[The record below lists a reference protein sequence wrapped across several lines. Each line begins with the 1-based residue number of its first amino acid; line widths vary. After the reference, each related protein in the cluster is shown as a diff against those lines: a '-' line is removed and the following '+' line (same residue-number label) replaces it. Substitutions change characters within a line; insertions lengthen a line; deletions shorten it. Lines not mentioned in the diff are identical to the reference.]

1 MAIAF
6 ARIYYHSRSQG
17 HSAVSG
23 AAYRAGVELKD
34 HRTGEVHNF
43 KNRSDVIYSEILL
56 PEGAISQFKD
66 RETLW
71 NAVEA
76 SETRKN
82 SQIAKD
88 IVLALPRDLDLS
100 FQIDLARNFANTHF
114 VRYGIVADIAIHS
127 HSDANPHAHIYV
139 STRRLLGDRFD
150 KVKARD
156 LEPDVVRGR
165 VVDPQFWGEQ
175 WRDFQNDYFIEQGID
190 LVVDA
195 NYIFSQR
202 HEGRVRSQ
210 SHYLKEEN
218 QLKREASIEV
228 AVYDPSSLLNIL
240 GTQYAVFSERDIF
253 RLIHKNIETLE
264 QYEAALLGLKS
275 HPDLILLGPGDD
287 GRDRFTTRANY
298 QREVGLAEQADLLN
312 SREQHPVNGDLLERA
327 CRDFGLNAEQSD
339 ALIYIVNGSDISA
352 VVGRAGTG
360 KSYMMR
366 AAKHCWEASGY
377 RVLGMAVSGIAA
389 KGLEASSGISSS
401 TIYSIKMQLVFGKL
415 EIGANDIL
423 VMDEAGMTDLHDFAL
438 IVDTVRTAGAK
449 LVIIG
454 DPAQLQPVGIGAPFR
469 AITERVGFTELN
481 HIQRQ
486 AFPGDCAASQL
497 LARGL
502 VDQALDHYASQQQI
516 HFVDSNEEDDEG
528 GEGRGGVATQLRLVG
543 DWGEGLTP
551 DNIQERLILAQRNRD
566 VKDLNQAAREKMQA
580 LGLLGK
586 GTQKVATTNHGAIEL
601 SSGDKILFLRNDR
614 SLWISNGEFA
624 TVSKIMGDQITV
636 KLGNTPKRE
645 MTFSTND
652 YQDFNYGYAATVHK
666 SQGATYDQ
674 VFVYI
679 GSPTWDRFLSY
690 VAMTRHRKSLNVYA
704 DRTQFKNLTELKASL
719 SRATLRDS
727 VLDWPLSFAIRR
739 GFDPEKLMGWL
750 IDKVLGIKQ
759 AIHDVWLFVANYAAF
774 KVRKVHHQSVQDKI
788 KQRALAKKVALLV
801 DLRNQLGAQAR
812 QMRQEL
818 NPHEQLYDHPGYRD
832 WYEQT
837 LIRNQWAYEVN
848 QDYEYFKNA
857 LNLNRVSD
865 RALEKMVMQH
875 ERSMLVKDYLTQSK
889 EKESTVHHE
898 MAKKI
903 NSDLNEH
910 FSAIKYFAEKQDL
923 SAQIVI
929 DRIKNDAKSIEHS
942 HKVANEWERLK
953 TIDSHAVKQILIAKS
968 RLDKAKDPLN
978 IEIQER
984 GFEDSVK
991 DLCRQERVFEKVKAI
1006 APELSKIFE
1015 KINEPPREVTI
1026 NWTAEEFNDEFE
1038 ALRKSKDSNHQYLV
1052 KFRDKLKND
1061 TYKQYEKM
1069 LIKQLDSVA
1078 INIGKF
1084 NSSHESFKKLAPNLF
1099 VKLEAF
1105 VKFKSRQKEIGRDL
1119 D

>member
-6 ARIYYHSRSQG
+6 ARISYHSRSQG
-17 HSAVSG
+17 HSAVAG

-34 HRTGEVHNF
+34 HRTGEMHNF

-56 PEGAISQFKD
+56 PEGVANQFKD

-76 SETRKN
+76 AETRKN

-88 IVLALPRDLDLS
+88 IVLALPRDLDLAL
-100 FQIDLARNFANTHF
+100 QIDLARNFARTHF
-114 VRYGIVADIAIHS
+114 VRHGIVADIAIHS
-127 HSDANPHAHIYV
+127 HSDGNPHAHIYV
-139 STRRLLGDRFD
+139 STRRLVGDRFD

-195 NYIFSQR
+195 NHIFSQR

-218 QLKREASIEV
+218 QLKREGSIEV
-228 AVYDPSSLLNIL
+228 ALHDPSSLLNIL

-253 RLIHKNIETLE
+253 RLIHKNTETFE
-264 QYEAALLGLKS
+264 QFEAALLGLKS
-275 HPDLILLGPGDD
+275 HLDLILLGPGDD

-298 QREVGLAEQADLLN
+298 QREVDLAEHADLLN
-312 SREQHPVNGDLLERA
+312 SREQHPVNSDLLGLA
-327 CRDFGLNAEQSD
+327 SLDFGLNAEQAD
-339 ALIYIVNGSDISA
+339 ALIYIANGGDISA

-389 KGLEASSGISSS
+389 KGFEASSGIASS
-401 TIYSIKMQLVFGKL
+401 TIYSIKMQLAFGKL

-423 VMDEAGMTDLHDFAL
+423 MMDEAGMTDLHDFAL
-438 IVDTVRTAGAK
+438 MVDTVRTAGAK

-469 AITERVGFTELN
+469 AITERIGFTELN

-486 AFPGDCAASQL
+486 DSSSGDCAASQL

-502 VDQALDHYASQQQI
+502 VGQAVDYYDAQQQI
-516 HFVDSNEEDDEG
+516 HLVDSNEEDDEG
-528 GEGRGGVATQLRLVG
+528 EGGGGSATQLRLVG
-543 DWGEGLTP
+543 DWSQGLTVE
-551 DNIQERLILAQRNRD
+551 NIQERLILAHRNSD
-566 VKDLNQAAREKMQA
+566 VKELNQAAREKMQA

-586 GTQKVATTNHGAIEL
+586 GTQKVLTTNHNAIEL
-601 SSGDKILFLRNDR
+601 STGDRILFLRNDR
-614 SLWISNGEFA
+614 QLGISNGEFA
-624 TVSKIMGDQITV
+624 TISKMDGDKITV
-636 KLGNTPKRE
+636 NLGKTSSRQ
-645 MTFSTND
+645 MTFSTNQ

-666 SQGATYDQ
+666 SQGTTYDQ
-674 VFVYI
+674 VYVYVA
-679 GSPTWDRFLSY
+679 GRSWDRFLSY
-690 VAMTRHRKSLNVYA
+690 VAMTRHRKMLNVYA
-704 DRTQFKNLTELKASL
+704 DQSQFKNLTELKEVL
-719 SRATLRDS
+719 SRSTLRDS

-739 GFDPEKLMGWL
+739 GFDPEKLMGWF
-750 IDKVLGIKQ
+750 IDKILGVKQ
-759 AIHDVWLFVANYAAF
+759 IIHDAWLFVANYAAF
-774 KVRKVHHQSVQDKI
+774 KVRKEHHQSVQDKI
-788 KQRALAKKVALLV
+788 KQRALAKKIALLV

-812 QMRQEL
+812 QMHREL
-818 NPHEQLYDHPGYRD
+818 NPHEKLYDHPGYKT

-837 LIRNQWAYEVN
+837 LIRNQWAYEIK
-848 QDYEYFKNA
+848 QDYKLFKDA

-865 RALEKMVMQH
+865 KALEKMAMQH
-875 ERSMLVKDYLTQSK
+875 ERATLVKNYLISSK

-903 NSDLNEH
+903 NDDLNEY
-910 FSAIKYFAEKQDL
+910 FSSIKYFAEKQDL

-929 DRIKNDAKSIEHS
+929 DRIKEDAKFIDHS
-942 HKVANEWERLK
+942 HTLANEWERLK
-953 TIDSHAVKQILIAKS
+953 TIDSRTVEWVLIAKS

-991 DLCRQERVFEKVKAI
+991 DLCRRESIFEKVKMI
-1006 APELSKIFE
+1006 APELSKTFE
-1015 KINEPPREVTI
+1015 KINAPIKEVTI
-1026 NWTAEEFNDEFE
+1026 NWTAEEFNDEFD
-1038 ALRKSKDSNHQYLV
+1038 ALRKSKDSNHQYLA
-1052 KFRDKLKND
+1052 KFRAYLKNNTD
-1061 TYKQYEKM
+1061 KQQEKRFIRRLESLAM
-1069 LIKQLDSVA
+1069 
-1078 INIGKF
+1078 NIGKF
-1084 NSSHESFKKLAPNLF
+1084 KSRQESLKKLAPTLSA
-1099 VKLEAF
+1099 KLEAF
-1105 VKFKSRQKEIGRDL
+1105 VKFKTRQKEIGRDF

>member
-6 ARIYYHSRSQG
+6 ARISYHSRSQG
-17 HSAVSG
+17 HSAVAG

-34 HRTGEVHNF
+34 NGTGEVHNF

-56 PEGAISQFKD
+56 PEGAASKFKD

-76 SETRKN
+76 AETRKN

-88 IVLALPRDLDLS
+88 IVLALPRDLDLVL
-100 FQIDLARNFANTHF
+100 QIDLAKNFARTHF
-114 VRYGIVADIAIHS
+114 VRHGIVADIAIHS
-127 HSDANPHAHIYV
+127 HSDGNPHAHIYV
-139 STRRLLGDRFD
+139 STRRLVGDRFD

-175 WRDFQNDYFIEQGID
+175 WRDFQNDYFVEQGID

-195 NYIFSQR
+195 NHIFSQR
-202 HEGRVRSQ
+202 HEGRVRNQ

-228 AVYDPSSLLNIL
+228 AVHDPSSLLNSL
-240 GTQYAVFSERDIF
+240 GTQYAVFSDRDIF
-253 RLIHKNIETLE
+253 RLIHKNTETLE
-264 QYEAALLGLKS
+264 QFEVARLGLKS

-298 QREVGLAEQADLLN
+298 QREVELAEHADLLH
-312 SREQHPVNGDLLERA
+312 SREQHPVNSDLLERA
-327 CRDFGLNAEQSD
+327 SLDFALNAEQAD
-339 ALIYIVNGSDISA
+339 ALIYIANGGDISA

-377 RVLGMAVSGIAA
+377 HVLGMAVSGIAA

-401 TIYSIKMQLVFGKL
+401 TLYSIKMQLAFGKL

-438 IVDTVRTAGAK
+438 IVDTVRSAGAK

-469 AITERVGFTELN
+469 AITERIGFTELN

-486 AFPGDCAASQL
+486 DFPGDCAASQL

-502 VDQALDHYASQQQI
+502 VGQAVDHYDAQQQI
-516 HFVDSNEEDDEG
+516 HLVDSNEEDDEG
-528 GEGRGGVATQLRLVG
+528 EGGGGSATQLRLVG
-543 DWGEGLTP
+543 DWSQGLTP
-551 DNIQERLILAQRNRD
+551 DNIQERLILAHRNMD
-566 VKDLNQAAREKMQA
+566 VKELNQTAREKMQA

-586 GTQKVATTNHGAIEL
+586 GTQKVVTTNHGAIEL
-601 SSGDKILFLRNDR
+601 SSGDRILFLRNDR
-614 SLWISNGEFA
+614 QLGISNGEFA
-624 TVSKIMGDQITV
+624 TISKIMGDQITV
-636 KLGNTPKRE
+636 KIGNTSTRE

-652 YQDFNYGYAATVHK
+652 YQDFNYGYVATVHK

-704 DRTQFKNLTELKASL
+704 DQSQFKNLTELKAGL
-719 SRATLRDS
+719 SRSTLRDS

-739 GFDPEKLMGWL
+739 GFDPEKLMGWF
-750 IDKVLGIKQ
+750 IDKVLGVKQ
-759 AIHDVWLFVANYAAF
+759 IIHDAWLFVANYAAF
-774 KVRKVHHQSVQDKI
+774 KVRKEHYQSVHNKI
-788 KQRALAKKVALLV
+788 KQRALAKKAALLV
-801 DLRNQLGAQAR
+801 DLRNQLGAQVR
-812 QMRQEL
+812 QMRREL
-818 NPHEQLYDHPGYRD
+818 NPNEELYDHPGYRD

-837 LIRNQWAYEVN
+837 LIRNQWAYEVK
-848 QDYEYFKNA
+848 QDYEYFKDA

-865 RALEKMVMQH
+865 RVLEKLATQH
-875 ERSMLVKDYLTQSK
+875 ERAMLVKDYLTQSK
-889 EKESTVHHE
+889 EKESTFHHE

-903 NSDLNEH
+903 NNDLNEH

-923 SAQIVI
+923 STQIVI
-929 DRIKNDAKSIEHS
+929 DRIKSDAKSIDHP
-942 HKVANEWERLK
+942 HTFANEWERLK
-953 TIDSHAVKQILIAKS
+953 TIDAHAIERILIAKT
-968 RLDKAKDPLN
+968 RLDRATESLSK
-978 IEIQER
+978 EIQTR
-984 GFEDSVK
+984 GFENAVK
-991 DLCRQERVFEKVKAI
+991 ALYRQESVFEKVKAI
-1006 APELSKIFE
+1006 APELSKTFE

-1038 ALRKSKDSNHQYLV
+1038 ALRKSKDSNHQYLA
-1052 KFRDKLKND
+1052 KFRNYLKNNTD
-1061 TYKQYEKM
+1061 KQQEKR
-1069 LIKQLDSVA
+1069 LIQRLESLA
-1078 INIGKF
+1078 MNIGEFKSRQE
-1084 NSSHESFKKLAPNLF
+1084 NLKKLAPNLSA
-1099 VKLEAF
+1099 KLNAF
-1105 VKFKSRQKEIGRDL
+1105 VTFKSRQKEIGRDF

>member
-6 ARIYYHSRSQG
+6 ARISYHSRSQG
-17 HSAVSG
+17 HSAVAG

-56 PEGAISQFKD
+56 PEETISQFKD

-88 IVLALPRDLDLS
+88 IVLALPKDLELAL
-100 FQIDLARNFANTHF
+100 QIDLARNFASTHF
-114 VRYGIVADIAIHS
+114 VRHGIVADIAIHS
-127 HSDANPHAHIYV
+127 HSDGNPHAHIYV

-195 NYIFSQR
+195 NHIFSQR

-228 AVYDPSSLLNIL
+228 TVHDPSSLLNIL

-253 RLIHKNIETLE
+253 RLIHKNTETLE

-298 QREVGLAEQADLLN
+298 QREVELAEHADLLN
-312 SREQHPVNGDLLERA
+312 SREQHPVNSDLLKRA
-327 CRDFGLNAEQSD
+327 IHDFSLNAEQSD
-339 ALIYIVNGSDISA
+339 ALIYIANGGDISA

-389 KGLEASSGISSS
+389 KGLEASSGISSR
-401 TIYSIKMQLVFGKL
+401 TIYSIKMQLAFGKL

-454 DPAQLQPVGIGAPFR
+454 DPAQLQPIGIGAPFR

-486 AFPGDCAASQL
+486 ASPGDCAASQL

-516 HFVDSNEEDDEG
+516 RLVDSNEDDDEG
-528 GEGRGGVATQLRLVG
+528 EGGGGLSTQLRLVA
-543 DWGEGLTP
+543 DWSRGLSAK
-551 DNIQERLILAQRNRD
+551 NIQERLILAHRNRD
-566 VKDLNQAAREKMQA
+566 VKELNQAAREKMQA

-586 GTQKVATTNHGAIEL
+586 GTQKIVTTNHGAIEL
-601 SSGDKILFLRNDR
+601 SSGDRILFLRNDR
-614 SLWISNGEFA
+614 RLGISNGEFA
-624 TVSKIMGDQITV
+624 TISKIMGDQITV
-636 KLGNTPKRE
+636 KLRNIPIRE
-645 MTFSTND
+645 MTFSTNE

-666 SQGATYDQ
+666 SQGSTYDQ

-690 VAMTRHRKSLNVYA
+690 VAMTRHRKSLNVYP
-704 DRTQFKNLTELKASL
+704 DQSQFKNLTELKAGL
-719 SRATLRDS
+719 SRSTLRDS

-739 GFDPEKLMGWL
+739 GFDPEKLMGWF

-774 KVRKVHHQSVQDKI
+774 KARKTHHQSVQDKI

-801 DLRNQLGAQAR
+801 DLRNQLGSQAR
-812 QMRQEL
+812 QMCREL
-818 NPHEQLYDHPGYRD
+818 NPHEQLYDHPSYKA

-837 LIRNQWAYEVN
+837 LIRNQWAYEIK
-848 QDYEYFKNA
+848 QDYECFKDA

-865 RALEKMVMQH
+865 KALEKLAMQH
-875 ERSMLVKDYLTQSK
+875 ERAMLVKDYLTQNK
-889 EKESTVHHE
+889 EKESTVHHQ

-903 NSDLNEH
+903 NNDLNEH
-910 FSAIKYFAEKQDL
+910 FSAIKYFSEKENL

-929 DRIKNDAKSIEHS
+929 DRIKSDGKSIDHS
-942 HKVANEWERLK
+942 HTLANEWQRLK
-953 TIDSHAVKQILIAKS
+953 TIDSHTVEQVLIAKS

-978 IEIQER
+978 IDIQKR
-984 GFEDSVK
+984 GFESAVK
-991 DLCRQERVFEKVKAI
+991 DLCRQKSMFEKVKAI
-1006 APELSKIFE
+1006 APELSKTFE
-1015 KINEPPREVTI
+1015 KINEPPKEFAI
-1026 NWTAEEFNDEFE
+1026 NWAAEEFNGEFD

-1061 TYKQYEKM
+1061 SYKQHEKM
-1069 LIKQLDSVA
+1069 LAKQLDSLA
-1078 INIGKF
+1078 MNIGEVK
-1084 NSSHESFKKLAPNLF
+1084 SRQESLKKLAPNLSA
-1099 VKLEAF
+1099 KLEAF
-1105 VKFKSRQKEIGRDL
+1105 VKFKTRQQEIGRDL
-1119 D
+1119 G

>member
-6 ARIYYHSRSQG
+6 ARISYHSRSQG
-17 HSAVSG
+17 HSAVAG

-34 HRTGEVHNF
+34 NRTGEVHNF

-56 PEGAISQFKD
+56 PEGAASQFKD

-76 SETRKN
+76 AETRKN

-88 IVLALPRDLDLS
+88 IVLALPRDLDLAL
-100 FQIDLARNFANTHF
+100 QIDLARNFAHTHF
-114 VRYGIVADIAIHS
+114 VRHGIVADIAIHS
-127 HSDANPHAHIYV
+127 HSDGNPHAHIYV
-139 STRRLLGDRFD
+139 STRRLVGDRFD

-156 LEPDVVRGR
+156 LEPDVALGR

-175 WRDFQNDYFIEQGID
+175 WRDFQNDYFVEQGID

-195 NYIFSQR
+195 NHIFSQR

-218 QLKREASIEV
+218 QLKREASIEI

-240 GTQYAVFSERDIF
+240 GTQYAVFSDRDIF
-253 RLIHKNIETLE
+253 RLIHKNTETTK

-298 QREVGLAEQADLLN
+298 QREVELVEHAELLN
-312 SREQHPVNGDLLERA
+312 SRNQHPVNSDLLNQA
-327 CRDFGLNAEQSD
+327 SHDFGLNAEQSD
-339 ALIYIVNGSDISA
+339 ALIYIANGGDISA

-389 KGLEASSGISSS
+389 KGLEESSGISSS
-401 TIYSIKMQLVFGKL
+401 TLYSIKMQLAFGKL

-423 VMDEAGMTDLHDFAL
+423 VMDEAGMTELHDFAL
-438 IVDTVRTAGAK
+438 IVDTALTAGAK

-469 AITERVGFTELN
+469 AITERIGFTELN

-486 AFPGDCAASQL
+486 DSPGDCTASQL

-502 VDQALDHYASQQQI
+502 VGQALDHYGSQQQI
-516 HFVDSNEEDDEG
+516 HLVDSNEEDDEG
-528 GEGRGGVATQLRLVG
+528 EGGGGSATQLRLVV
-543 DWGEGLTP
+543 DWSQGLTAE
-551 DNIQERLILAQRNRD
+551 NIQERLILAHRNSD
-566 VKDLNQAAREKMQA
+566 VKELNQAAREKIQG

-586 GTQKVATTNHGAIEL
+586 DTQKVVTTNHHTIHL
-601 SSGDKILFLRNDR
+601 SSGDRILFLRNDR
-614 SLWISNGEFA
+614 QLGISNGEFA
-624 TVSKIMGDQITV
+624 TISKIDGDKITV
-636 KLGNTPKRE
+636 KLGKTSTRE
-645 MTFSTND
+645 MTFSTNE

-666 SQGATYDQ
+666 SQGSTYDH
-674 VFVYI
+674 VFVYVA
-679 GSPTWDRFLSY
+679 GRSWDRFLSY
-690 VAMTRHRKSLNVYA
+690 VAMTRHRKMLNVYA
-704 DRTQFKNLTELKASL
+704 DQSQFKNLTELKAVL
-719 SRATLRDS
+719 SRSTLRDS

-739 GFDPEKLMGWL
+739 GFDPEKLMGWF
-750 IDKVLGIKQ
+750 IEKVLGVKQ
-759 AIHDVWLFVANYAAF
+759 VIHDAWLFVANYTAF
-774 KVRKVHHQSVQDKI
+774 KVRKVHHQSVQDKV
-788 KQRALAKKVALLV
+788 KQRVLAKKVALLV

-812 QMRQEL
+812 QMRRDL
-818 NPHEQLYDHPGYRD
+818 NPYEKLYDHPGYRE

-837 LIRNQWAYEVN
+837 LIRNQWAYEVK
-848 QDYEYFKNA
+848 QDYELFKDA

-865 RALEKMVMQH
+865 SVLEKLATQH
-875 ERSMLVKDYLTQSK
+875 ERAMLVKDYLTQSK
-889 EKESTVHHE
+889 EKESVVHHE

-903 NSDLNEH
+903 NTDLNEH
-910 FSAIKYFAEKQDL
+910 FSAIKYFAEKKDL

-929 DRIKNDAKSIEHS
+929 DRIKEDARLIDHP
-942 HKVANEWERLK
+942 HTLANEWERLK
-953 TIDSHAVKQILIAKS
+953 TIDSHTVEQVLIAKS

-984 GFEDSVK
+984 GFEDAIK
-991 DLCRQERVFEKVKAI
+991 DLCRQKSVFEKVKAV
-1006 APELSKIFE
+1006 APELSKTFE
-1015 KINEPPREVTI
+1015 KINEPPKEVAI
-1026 NWTAEEFNDEFE
+1026 NWTSEEFNADFD

-1061 TYKQYEKM
+1061 TYKQYEEM
-1069 LIKQLDSVA
+1069 LIKQLDSLA
-1078 INIGKF
+1078 MNIGAVK
-1084 NSSHESFKKLAPNLF
+1084 SRQESLKKLAPNLSA
-1099 VKLEAF
+1099 KLEAF
-1105 VKFKSRQKEIGRDL
+1105 VKFKTRQKEIERDF

>member
-6 ARIYYHSRSQG
+6 ARISYHSRSQG
-17 HSAVSG
+17 HSAVAG

-34 HRTGEVHNF
+34 HRTGETHNF

-56 PEGAISQFKD
+56 PKGAASHFKD
-66 RETLW
+66 REILW

-76 SETRKN
+76 AETRKN

-88 IVLALPRDLDLS
+88 IVLALPRDLDLAL
-100 FQIDLARNFANTHF
+100 QIDLARNFAKTYF
-114 VRYGIVADIAIHS
+114 VRQGIVADIAIHS
-127 HSDANPHAHIYV
+127 HSDGNPHAHIYV

-195 NYIFSQR
+195 NHIFSQS
-202 HEGRVRSQ
+202 HEGRVRNQ

-228 AVYDPSSLLNIL
+228 AVHDPSSLLNIL
-240 GTQYAVFSERDIF
+240 GTQYAVFSDRDIF
-253 RLIHKNIETLE
+253 RLIHKNTETFK
-264 QYEAALLGLKS
+264 QYEASLLGLKS

-298 QREVGLAEQADLLN
+298 QREVELAEHADLLN
-312 SREQHPVNGDLLERA
+312 SREQHPVNSDLLERA
-327 CRDFGLNAEQSD
+327 ILDFALNAEQAD
-339 ALIYIVNGSDISA
+339 ALIYIANRGDISA

-366 AAKHCWEASGY
+366 AAKHCWEDSGY

-401 TIYSIKMQLVFGKL
+401 TIYSIKMQLAFGKL
-415 EIGANDIL
+415 EIGPNDIL
-423 VMDEAGMTDLHDFAL
+423 VMDEAGMTDLHYFAL
-438 IVDTVRTAGAK
+438 IVDTVRSAGAK

-469 AITERVGFTELN
+469 AITERIGFTELN

-486 AFPGDCAASQL
+486 DSPGDCTASQL

-502 VDQALDHYASQQQI
+502 VGQALDYYDSQQQI
-516 HFVDSNEEDDEG
+516 HLVDSKEEDDEG
-528 GEGRGGVATQLRLVG
+528 EGGGEFATQLRLVG
-543 DWGEGLTP
+543 DWSQGLNLE
-551 DNIQERLILAQRNRD
+551 NIQERLILAHRNCD
-566 VKDLNQAAREKMQA
+566 VKELNQAARKKMQA

-586 GTQKVATTNHGAIEL
+586 GTQKFVTTNHNAIEL
-601 SSGDKILFLRNDR
+601 STGDRILFLRNDR
-614 SLWISNGEFA
+614 QLGISNGEFA
-624 TVSKIMGDQITV
+624 TISKIDGDKITV
-636 KLGNTPKRE
+636 KLGKTSSRE
-645 MTFSTND
+645 MTFSTNE

-679 GSPTWDRFLSY
+679 GSPTWDRFLSN

-704 DRTQFKNLTELKASL
+704 DQSQFKNLTELKAGL
-719 SRATLRDS
+719 SRSTLRDS

-739 GFDPEKLMGWL
+739 GFDPEKLMGWF
-750 IDKVLGIKQ
+750 IDKVLGFKQ
-759 AIHDVWLFVANYAAF
+759 IIHDAWLFVDNYAAF
-774 KVRKVHHQSVQDKI
+774 KVRKEHYQSVHNKI
-788 KQRALAKKVALLV
+788 KQRALAKKAALLV
-801 DLRNQLGAQAR
+801 DLRNQLGAQVR
-812 QMRQEL
+812 QMRREL
-818 NPHEQLYDHPGYRD
+818 NPNEELYDHPGYRD

-837 LIRNQWAYEVN
+837 LIRNQWAYEVK
-848 QDYEYFKNA
+848 QDYELFKDA

-865 RALEKMVMQH
+865 KALEKMAMQH
-875 ERSMLVKDYLTQSK
+875 ERAMLVKDYLTQSK
-889 EKESTVHHE
+889 EKDSIVHHD

-903 NSDLNEH
+903 KSDLNEY
-910 FSAIKYFAEKQDL
+910 FSSIKYFAEKQDL
-923 SAQIVI
+923 SAQKVI
-929 DRIKNDAKSIEHS
+929 DRIKGDAESIDHS
-942 HKVANEWERLK
+942 HTLADEWMRLK
-953 TIDSHAVKQILIAKS
+953 TLDSHTVERILIAKA
-968 RLDKAKDPLN
+968 RLDRATESLSK
-978 IEIQER
+978 EIQTR
-984 GFEDSVK
+984 GFENAVK
-991 DLCRQERVFEKVKAI
+991 ALYRQESVFEKVKAI

-1015 KINEPPREVTI
+1015 KINEPLREVTI

-1052 KFRDKLKND
+1052 RFRDKLKND

-1069 LIKQLDSVA
+1069 LTKQLDSLA

>member
-6 ARIYYHSRSQG
+6 ARIAYHSRSQG
-17 HSAVSG
+17 HSAVAG

-34 HRTGEVHNF
+34 GRTGEIHNF
-43 KNRSDVIYSEILL
+43 KNRSDVIYSEVLL
-56 PEGAISQFKD
+56 PEGAATHFKD

-76 SETRKN
+76 AETRKN

-88 IVLALPRDLDLS
+88 IVLALPKDLDLAL
-100 FQIDLARNFANTHF
+100 QIDLARNFANTHF
-114 VRYGIVADIAIHS
+114 VRHGIVSDIAIHS
-127 HSDANPHAHIYV
+127 HSDGNPHAHIYV

-165 VVDPQFWGEQ
+165 VVDPQFWGEK

-195 NYIFSQR
+195 NHIFSQR

-228 AVYDPSSLLNIL
+228 TVHDPSSLLNIL
-240 GTQYAVFSERDIF
+240 GTQYAVFSDRDIF
-253 RLIHKNIETLE
+253 RLIHKNTETLE
-264 QYEAALLGLKS
+264 QYETALLGLKS

-298 QREVGLAEQADLLN
+298 QREVELAEHADLLN

-327 CRDFGLNAEQSD
+327 SLDFGLNVEQAD

-352 VVGRAGTG
+352 IVGRAGTG

-366 AAKHCWEASGY
+366 AAKQCWEASGY

-389 KGLEASSGISSS
+389 KGLEASSNISSS
-401 TIYSIKMQLVFGKL
+401 TIYSIKMQLAFGKL

-438 IVDTVRTAGAK
+438 IVDTVRTSGAK

-454 DPAQLQPVGIGAPFR
+454 DSAQLQPIGIGASFR
-469 AITERVGFTELN
+469 AITERIGFTELN

-486 AFPGDCAASQL
+486 TSLGDCAASQL

-502 VDQALDHYASQQQI
+502 VGQALDHYDSQQQI
-516 HFVDSNEEDDEG
+516 HLVNSNEEDEEGEG
-528 GEGRGGVATQLRLVG
+528 GGGTVTQLRLIG
-543 DWGEGLTP
+543 DWSQELTAE
-551 DNIQERLILAQRNRD
+551 NVQERLILAHRNSD
-566 VKDLNQAAREKMQA
+566 VKELNQAAREKIQA

-586 GTQKVATTNHGAIEL
+586 DTQKVATTNHGAIEL

-614 SLWISNGEFA
+614 SLGVSNGEFA

-652 YQDFNYGYAATVHK
+652 YQNFNYGYAATVHK

-719 SRATLRDS
+719 SRSTLRDS

-739 GFDPEKLMGWL
+739 GFDPEKLMGWF

-774 KVRKVHHQSVQDKI
+774 KVKKAYRQSVQDKI

-801 DLRNQLGAQAR
+801 DLRNQLGTQAR
-812 QMRQEL
+812 RMRREL

-832 WYEQT
+832 WYEQI
-837 LIRNQWAYEVN
+837 LKRNQLAYGIK
-848 QDYEYFKNA
+848 QDYEQFKDA
-857 LNLNRVSD
+857 LNLNRVSN

-875 ERSMLVKDYLTQSK
+875 ERSMLVNDYLTQNK
-889 EKESTVHHE
+889 EKESTAHHE
-898 MAKKI
+898 MAKNI
-903 NSDLNEH
+903 NNDLNEY
-910 FSAIKYFAEKQDL
+910 FSSIKYFAEKQDL
-923 SAQIVI
+923 SAKIVI
-929 DRIKNDAKSIEHS
+929 DRIKEDSKFTDNSRTISD
-942 HKVANEWERLK
+942 EWMRLK
-953 TIDSHAVKQILIAKS
+953 TIDSHAVERILIAKT
-968 RLDKAKDPLN
+968 RLDRATEPLSK
-978 IEIQER
+978 EIQTR
-984 GFEDSVK
+984 GFENAVK
-991 DLCRQERVFEKVKAI
+991 ALCRQKSVFEKVKAI
-1006 APELSKIFE
+1006 APELSKTFE
-1015 KINEPPREVTI
+1015 KINAPIKEVTI
-1026 NWTAEEFNDEFE
+1026 NWVSEELNADFDT
-1038 ALRKSKDSNHQYLV
+1038 LKKSKDSHLQYLV
-1052 KFRDKLKND
+1052 KFRDYLKNNPNQQQG
-1061 TYKQYEKM
+1061 KIIAKR
-1069 LIKQLDSVA
+1069 LDSLA
-1078 INIGKF
+1078 MDIGKF
-1084 NSSHESFKKLAPNLF
+1084 KSKMEELKKLAPNLSA
-1099 VKLEAF
+1099 KLEAF
-1105 VKFKSRQKEIGRDL
+1105 VKFRFRQNEMGRDL